1 VNFSADYQRFLPVVA
16 VVAVAVVA
24 VALVVRGV
32 GGGSNSAGGS
42 TQQVLQ
48 DTFAGG
54 KGAGSGKFAATL
66 NVALQGVPAQAAK
79 PVSAKFSGAFDRSKA
94 GKPQFQLDGNV
105 SAAGQS
111 FPFGAV
117 STGDKAFVTFEGKT
131 YALPAGS
138 LQAGGPNTASP
149 LGSLGVDPKTWFTN
163 VRDQGKAEVGGVPV
177 SHFTADF
184 DVTRAFADF
193 QQAAARSG
201 QAGQI
206 PASARQTLSDAV
218 KGATVDVFTGESDH
232 VLRKLAVAGQFEG
245 KGPTGAGTLKGTVTF
260 DLLISEVNRPQ
271 EIRAPRHA
279 APIGRLSGALGAS
292 GLTLGGS
299 APTKTPAPARKREQS
314 HGGSG
319 TGSKHAG
326 AGTRPKR
333 SSAAYVACVQGAQ
346 DLPALQ
352 KCQALLP

>member
-1 VNFSADYQRFLPVVA
+1 VNFSADFQRFLPVVA

-24 VALVVRGV
+24 VALVVRGL
-32 GGGSNSAGGS
+32 GGGSSSGEGS
-42 TQQVLQ
+42 TQKVLQ

-54 KGAGSGKFAATL
+54 KGAGSGKFTATL

-79 PVSAKFSGAFDRSKA
+79 PLSAKFSGAFDRTKA
-94 GKPQFQLDGNV
+94 GRPQFELDGNV
-105 SAAGQS
+105 DAAGQS
-111 FPFGAV
+111 FPIGAV
-117 STGDKAFVTFEGKT
+117 STGDKAFLTFEGKA

-138 LQAGGPNTASP
+138 LQRSGVNTASP

-177 SHFTADF
+177 SHLTADF
-184 DVTRAFADF
+184 DVARAFADF

-206 PASARQTLSDAV
+206 PASTQQTLSDAV

-232 VLRKLAVAGQFEG
+232 VLRKLAVAGQFQD
-245 KGPTGAGTLKGTVTF
+245 KSPTGAGTLEGTVTF
-260 DLLISEVNRPQ
+260 DLTVSDVNRPQ

-279 APIGRLSGALGAS
+279 APIGRLGGALGAS
-292 GLTLGGS
+292 GLTAGGTG
-299 APTKTPAPARKREQS
+299 ATKTSPPARKREQS
-314 HGGSG
+314 HRKNGGGRKTG
-319 TGSKHAG
+319 TGA
-326 AGTRPKR
+326 TRRR
-333 SSAAYVACVQGAQ
+333 SGSAYVACVQGAQ
-346 DLPALQ
+346 DLAALQ